1 MLLIFK
7 TALLQLSCIIIFA
20 FIYYFNNIHF
30 EYNEKEPRRDKF
42 IDFLLLST
50 TIQASIGF
58 SGINPITDL
67 GKFIVIIHQMLVTFF
82 HILTIYV
89 LKFYF

>member
-1 MLLIFK
+1 MLLIIK
-7 TALLQLSCIIIFA
+7 TALLQVSCIIIFA

-30 EYNEKEPRRDKF
+30 EYNVQEPKRDKLLDF
-42 IDFLLLST
+42 ILLST

-67 GKFIVIIHQMLVTFF
+67 GKFIVIIHQLLVTFF
-82 HILTIYV
+82 HILTMYTF
-89 LKFYF
+89 KYYF